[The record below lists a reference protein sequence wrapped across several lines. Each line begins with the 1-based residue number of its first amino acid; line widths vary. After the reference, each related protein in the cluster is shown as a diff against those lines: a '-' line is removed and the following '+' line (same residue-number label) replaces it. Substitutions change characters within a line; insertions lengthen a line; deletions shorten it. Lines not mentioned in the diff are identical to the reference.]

1 MSVNDASAASSAS
14 VSTDGLSLVVD
25 LSSYSLQQDP
35 HSHSPL
41 HALMP
46 MVSKHPMVL
55 HSRQPKTTNLTVF
68 SATTNTHTSL
78 VVLPPAYEPLTL
90 FDVDKYDTW
99 RDAMKAEIQVL
110 HSNDTWS
117 LIPFHPSMNVVGCHW
132 VYKIK
137 YHLNNSIKRY
147 KTRLVA

>member
-1 MSVNDASAASSAS
+1 
-14 VSTDGLSLVVD
+14 
-25 LSSYSLQQDP
+25 
-35 HSHSPL
+35 
-41 HALMP
+41 MP
-46 MVSKHPMVL
+46 IVSKHPMVL